1 MGSAPEGTL
10 PVRVR
15 FGLQKTNLKDM
26 DIEHSNWNGYEVYG
40 DIKELDA
47 IVESNGFI
55 LIKMMWLKCFPPRVR
70 TM

>member
-1 MGSAPEGTL
+1 
-10 PVRVR
+10 
-15 FGLQKTNLKDM
+15 M

-55 LIKMMWLKCFPPRVR
+55 NLDKDDVVEVLSEGEELCNIRNRQPN
-70 TM
+70 